1 MLALSRTKLA
11 RQVKLHFTLLL
22 ENEQADIFRMLLV
35 AGAANDHFSDW
46 PC

>member
-1 MLALSRTKLA
+1 MLALPRTKLA

-22 ENEQADIFRMLLV
+22 ENEQVDIFQMLLV